1 MSSFLVNPV
10 NHVNHVNP
18 VKPSS
23 LSLLE
28 KIRITSN
35 ANATLLRAR
44 TSFKIAECDARVVN

>member
-10 NHVNHVNP
+10 NPVNP
-18 VKPSS
+18 VKPVKPSF

-35 ANATLLRAR
+35 ANATLLRAE